1 VEVLIFFVLPGLIP
15 AAIASN
21 KGRSFAL
28 WWLYGASLFIVALPM
43 ALLMKP
49 KQVAT
54 PKEGSRDITAKAR
67 PDNYV
72 PGWLVLVVFVALGG
86 FIWFM
91 ANGGSSE
98 SSASS
103 SSAVASVDAGSP
115 QGTGR
120 EVSKAGDNTAK
131 APATESAHG
140 AKWIYNVSTDSMS
153 GKKNATALIVSRNSL
168 HLSFP
173 YTGKNYGHLIV
184 RKHPQYGLDVIVLV
198 DKGQILCDVYTCKLK
213 IRFDDGPVQN
223 FTMAPS
229 ADHSSTVVFAK
240 YPQWAI
246 KRLRKAKKVLIQV
259 PMYQEG
265 NQVLKFDVNKSLIWP
280 PR

>member
-1 VEVLIFFVLPGLIP
+1 MEVLIFFVLLGLIP

-86 FIWFM
+86 FISFM

-103 SSAVASVDAGSP
+103 SSAVASADAGTPKVPVARFRRQEIIRPKRP
-115 QGTGR
+115 Q
-120 EVSKAGDNTAK
+120 
-131 APATESAHG
+131 
-140 AKWIYNVSTDSMS
+140 
-153 GKKNATALIVSRNSL
+153 
-168 HLSFP
+168 
-173 YTGKNYGHLIV
+173 
-184 RKHPQYGLDVIVLV
+184 
-198 DKGQILCDVYTCKLK
+198 
-213 IRFDDGPVQN
+213 
-223 FTMAPS
+223 
-229 ADHSSTVVFAK
+229 
-240 YPQWAI
+240 
-246 KRLRKAKKVLIQV
+246 RKAHMVRSGYTTCQQTQCQV
-259 PMYQEG
+259 RRTQR
-265 NQVLKFDVNKSLIWP
+265 L
-280 PR
+280 